1 MSLIVV
7 GSVAYD
13 GVETPHGK
21 VDRML
26 GGACTYISLAAAYH
40 TEVKI
45 VGVVGED
52 FAQEDI
58 DFLASRNIDLTG
70 LDRVAGKTFFW
81 AGKYSPDMNDRETL
95 RTDLNVFAD
104 FNPKLPESYRC
115 EPYLFLG
122 NIQPEL
128 QKHVRDQMPR
138 TILSASV
145 TLSIVA

>member
-26 GGACTYISLAAAYH
+26 GGACTYISLAAAYF
-40 TEVKI
+40 TDVKI

-58 DFLASRNIDLTG
+58 DFLASRIQ
-70 LDRVAGKTFFW
+70 
-81 AGKYSPDMNDRETL
+81 
-95 RTDLNVFAD
+95 
-104 FNPKLPESYRC
+104 
-115 EPYLFLG
+115 LF
-122 NIQPEL
+122 EL
-128 QKHVRDQMPR
+128 SSDGVCLLIGRGHEQFDPP
-138 TILSASV
+138 
-145 TLSIVA
+145 

>member
-45 VGVVGED
+45 VGVVAED

-58 DFLASRNIDLTG
+58 DFLASRNIDLAG

-81 AGKYSPDMNDRETL
+81 ARKDAPHSHDDDTL
-95 RTDLNVFAD
+95 GTR
-104 FNPKLPESYRC
+104 R
-115 EPYLFLG
+115 
-122 NIQPEL
+122 
-128 QKHVRDQMPR
+128 HV
-138 TILSASV
+138 
-145 TLSIVA
+145 